1 MVLSDFSP
9 MFDVDGGSVVPR
21 GASRF
26 YPGGRPAFEIWS
38 PLLLPGTARETDRV
52 GRILRDRPSRTD
64 SARGHLDLRE
74 TYTGGTCQTRCL
86 SFISGESLKISPLL
100 IAGRS

>member
-52 GRILRDRPSRTD
+52 GRILRAATSTSVRPTQV
-64 SARGHLDLRE
+64 ARAKLDAFP
-74 TYTGGTCQTRCL
+74 L
-86 SFISGESLKISPLL
+86 SWVR
-100 IAGRS
+100 A